1 MGGETKQTPEVCC
14 WENKLFTC
22 CLGPKRRTKPDW
34 RPPPH
39 FRLFTTSE
47 TTGLWNVW
55 LFIVRFL
62 CCPFQLMFSWLLPP
76 CLNFVS
82 KYCRQFVRCSS
93 MHLTM
98 STLTL
103 YSCMIQDVK

>member
-1 MGGETKQTPEVCC
+1 
-14 WENKLFTC
+14 
-22 CLGPKRRTKPDW
+22 
-34 RPPPH
+34 
-39 FRLFTTSE
+39 
-47 TTGLWNVW
+47 
-55 LFIVRFL
+55 
-62 CCPFQLMFSWLLPP
+62 MFSWLLPP